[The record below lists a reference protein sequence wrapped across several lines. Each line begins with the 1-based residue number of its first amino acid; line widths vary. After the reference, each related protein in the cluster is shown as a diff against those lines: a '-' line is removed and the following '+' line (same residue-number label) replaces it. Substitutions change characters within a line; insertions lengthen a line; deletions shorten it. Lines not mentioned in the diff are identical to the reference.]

1 VVPGNGLSVSV
12 WFDSWTT
19 LGPLADALP
28 AAFSHCLAPAATL
41 SDAVGAG
48 PLSVPTR
55 HRVTPH
61 AEAELSYLRAQLGAL
76 HLSPALDCWVVTL
89 GSSEEF
95 RAVDVYRTLHSSGCV
110 VPFND
115 VNWVNF
121 APPRVRVFF
130 WIMRLGRTRT
140 RTHLFRLGCEPSP
153 HCPFCPGV
161 REDHEHLFV
170 RCPRLE
176 PLWALSA
183 DGLRL
188 SPDADIFDL
197 LHGLAARLPR
207 LHPLALH
214 SGVLALLWSVW
225 KTRNRMV
232 FDGDLLPASRI
243 AALAVEHLRL
253 WVVRAPRRIDLAP
266 LLSWCD
272 RVV

>member
-1 VVPGNGLSVSV
+1 MYPS
-12 WFDSWTT
+12 
-19 LGPLADALP
+19 
-28 AAFSHCLAPAATL
+28 FSNTCIKRG
-41 SDAVGAG
+41 GAG
-48 PLSVPTR
+48 PLCVPTR

-76 HLSPALDCWVVTL
+76 RLSPAPDRRVVAL
-89 GSSEEF
+89 GLSEEF
-95 RAVDVYRTLHSSGCV
+95 RAADVYRTHHSFGCV

-115 VNWVNF
+115 INWVNF
-121 APPRVRVFF
+121 APPRVRAFF
-130 WIMRLGRTRT
+130 WIMRLSRTRT
-140 RTHLFRLGCEPSP
+140 RAHLFRLGCVSSP

-161 REDHEHLFV
+161 REDLEHLFV
-170 RCPRLE
+170 RCPGLE

-188 SPDADIFDL
+188 PPDADISDL